1 LFNEFQGQQEQQIPE
16 PGIPAGNSF
25 AAPAGAVQ
33 ATGEG
38 QWHDGTRITS
48 GNMSFS
54 TLSSGLSSAG
64 LSPGWSD
71 ARPWVQC
78 GCGLTNYQFSPQR
91 VFTGVSSGFSNHS
104 SLCSGQQTC
113 ASWSPPVSCLQ
124 TPPVNPSVSRTAYC
138 YGCMQFGMLHI
149 VC

>member
-1 LFNEFQGQQEQQIPE
+1 MKTKPKIPE
-16 PGIPAGNSF
+16 PGILAVGIGSSPFTAQE
-25 AAPAGAVQ
+25 GAIQ
-33 ATGEG
+33 GEG
-38 QWHDGTRITS
+38 QWQDGTRMSS
-48 GNMSFS
+48 GNLNFS
-54 TLSSGLSSAG
+54 TLSSGLPSAG

-138 YGCMQFGMLHI
+138 YGCMQFGMLHNM
-149 VC
+149 C